1 MALRWAIIEQENRIL
16 PAMKPYKHVPLDFKR
31 MPPAAQ
37 LCASREFVDRMAARR
52 SVRSI
57 SSEPVAFEL
66 IENAI
71 RCASLAPSGAN
82 QQPWKFVVV
91 KDAEIKHKIREAAEA
106 EERESYEHRMPADW
120 LEALAPLGTDWHKQF
135 LETAPYLIVVF
146 RIDFGFSETAEGEM
160 KIKHY
165 YVQESVGIA
174 TGFLL
179 AALHMSGLATLTHT
193 PSPMGFLSH
202 ILDRPK
208 NERPF
213 VLIPVGLPSP
223 DATVPAIG
231 KRSIADVMEIK

>member
-1 MALRWAIIEQENRIL
+1 MVATKL
-16 PAMKPYKHVPLDFKR
+16 YKHVPLDFRR
-31 MPPAAQ
+31 MPPPEQ
-37 LCASREFVDRMAARR
+37 LDASREFLERMAARR
-52 SVRSI
+52 SVRFL
-57 SSEPVAFEL
+57 SSEPVPFEL

-91 KDAEIKHKIREAAEA
+91 KDPDIKRRIREAAEA
-106 EERESYEHRMPADW
+106 EERESYEHRMPSDW
-120 LEALAPLGTDWHKQF
+120 LEALAPLGTDWHKEF

-146 RIDFGFSETAEGEM
+146 RIDFGLAGET
-160 KIKHY
+160 KTKHY

-193 PSPMGFLSH
+193 PSPMGFLSS
-202 ILDRPK
+202 ILNRPK

-213 VLIPVGLPSP
+213 VLIPVGMPSP
-223 DATVPAIG
+223 DATVPAIA
-231 KRSIADVMEIK
+231 KKSIADVMEVI